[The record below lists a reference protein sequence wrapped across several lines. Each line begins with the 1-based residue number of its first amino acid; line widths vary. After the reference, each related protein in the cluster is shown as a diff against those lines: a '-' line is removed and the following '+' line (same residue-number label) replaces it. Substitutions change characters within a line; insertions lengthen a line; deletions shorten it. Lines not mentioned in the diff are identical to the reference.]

1 MAVKASRRLPAHPS
15 RHCETKDIAMTSFFS
30 ADNWFLFVTI
40 AGMLAFAAMLGFVT
54 VEDRIRHR

>member
-1 MAVKASRRLPAHPS
+1 
-15 RHCETKDIAMTSFFS
+15 MTSFFS